1 MINYYVFQLPTDSK
15 ENLINVFN
23 LHKILENSR
32 TTILQ
37 NDEMRF
43 SIDKKYV
50 RVKFFG
56 NDNQYLLEK
65 LRNYFYGDTYE
76 KSKSL

>member
-1 MINYYVFQLPTDSK
+1 MINYYVFQLPADSK
-15 ENLINVFN
+15 ENIINVFD
-23 LHKILENSR
+23 LHKIEENSR
-32 TTILQ
+32 TTIFQ

-43 SIDKKYV
+43 SIDKKHV
-50 RVKFFG
+50 RVRFFG

-76 KSKSL
+76 KST